1 MRHQLSIVYF
11 LGLLFCNQ
19 SGHAQDS
26 LFTLQVVWEKAIEHN
41 KELKVGALEV
51 GKSEVLLKDAKSE
64 RLPEVN
70 ANGSYSRLTNM
81 PIYEHGIFHGPT
93 VVPVINQSYSIG
105 TEASLNLYH
114 GGKTRREIS
123 IKKVELEATLNQQQL
138 SLADVK
144 FKSASYFYALL
155 RNLQLKEL
163 TVQEIAYEEKQLTE
177 IGHLYK
183 NGTVLKSDLLRM
195 ELKISNQKMLLSEIE
210 NNITLSVQQLNII
223 MGRADQAPLD
233 PVVKNIELVEPYA
246 LSYDDYL
253 AIAYKNSFEFR
264 LSDNR
269 VVLSDLNL
277 KQVKS
282 NILPKVDFF
291 TSYGYTYPQSQFYP
305 YSDALFGIGQA
316 GIKVSMP
323 ISGLYLN
330 KYKKEA
336 AVLKRNEQAVH
347 HEIKQDEIRTGV
359 RAAYLHYT
367 EALQRIEV
375 AKKNIIQATEALR
388 ILKASYFNQQ
398 LLLTDLLDAETQLL
412 QSKFDLTSAQVGAQ
426 VQFYELQRIVGKI

>member
-11 LGLLFCNQ
+11 LGLLLCSQ
-19 SGHAQDS
+19 SGNAQDS
-26 LFTLQVVWEKAIEHN
+26 LFTLHEVWGKAIEHN
-41 KELKVGALEV
+41 KELKFSRLEV
-51 GKSEVLLKDAKSE
+51 GKGEVLLKDAKSE
-64 RLPEVN
+64 RLPEIN

-81 PIYEHGIFHGPT
+81 PIYENGIFHRPT
-93 VVPVINQSYSIG
+93 VAPVINQSYSIG
-105 TEASLNLYH
+105 AEASLNLYH
-114 GGKTRREIS
+114 GGKARREIS

-144 FKSASYFYALL
+144 FKSASYFYELI
-155 RNLQLKEL
+155 RNLQLKKL
-163 TVQEIAYEEKQLTE
+163 TVQEIVYEEKQLTE

-183 NGTVLKSDLLRM
+183 NGTVLKSDLLRA

-223 MGRADQAPLD
+223 MGRADQATLD
-233 PVVKNIELVEPYA
+233 PVVENIELVEPYA
-246 LSYDDYL
+246 LSYEDYL

-264 LSDNR
+264 LSENA
-269 VVLSDLNL
+269 VALSNLNL

-282 NILPKVDFF
+282 IILPKADFF

-316 GIKVSMP
+316 GVKISMP

-330 KYKKEA
+330 KYKKEVA
-336 AVLKRNEQAVH
+336 DIKRNEQIVH
-347 HEIKQDEIRTGV
+347 HEIKQDEIRNAV

-367 EALQRIEV
+367 EALERIEV
-375 AKKNIIQATEALR
+375 AKKNITQATEALR
-388 ILKASYFNQQ
+388 ILKSSYFNQQ
-398 LLLTDLLDAETQLL
+398 SLLTDLLDAETQLL
-412 QSKFDLTSAQVGAQ
+412 QSKFDLTSAEVSAQ
-426 VQFYELQRIVGKI
+426 VQFYQLQRIIGKI

>member
-11 LGLLFCNQ
+11 LGLLFCSQ
-19 SGHAQDS
+19 SGKAQNS
-26 LFTLQVVWEKAIEHN
+26 LFTLEEIWVKAKEHN

-64 RLPEVN
+64 RLPEIN

-81 PIYEHGIFHGPT
+81 PIYEHGIFHRPT
-93 VVPVINQSYSIG
+93 VAPVINQSYIISA
-105 TEASLNLYH
+105 EASLNLYR
-114 GGKTRREIS
+114 GGKTKREIS

-144 FKSASYFYALL
+144 FKSASYFYELL
-155 RNLQLKEL
+155 RNLQLKDL

-183 NGTVLKSDLLRM
+183 NGTVLKSDLLRA

-210 NNITLSVQQLNII
+210 NNISLSVQQLNII
-223 MGRADQAPLD
+223 MGRADQEPLD
-233 PVVKNIELVEPYA
+233 PVVKNIEIIEPYA
-246 LSYDDYL
+246 LSYEDYL

-264 LSDNR
+264 LSENA
-269 VVLSDLNL
+269 VALSNLNL
-277 KQVKS
+277 QQVKS

-291 TSYGYTYPQSQFYP
+291 TSYDYTYPQSQFYP
-305 YSDALFGIGQA
+305 YSNALFGIGQA
-316 GIKVSMP
+316 GVKVSMP

-330 KYKKEA
+330 KYKKA
-336 AVLKRNEQAVH
+336 AALLKRNEQVVR
-347 HEIKQDEIRTGV
+347 HEIKQDEIRNEV
-359 RAAYLHYT
+359 RAAYLRYT
-367 EALQRIEV
+367 EALERIEV
-375 AKKNIIQATEALR
+375 ARKNITQATEALR

-398 LLLTDLLDAETQLL
+398 SLLTDLLDAETQLL

-426 VQFYELQRIVGKI
+426 VQFYQLQRKVGKI